1 MLNVFVDVAL
11 VVGPI
16 NVVIVAA
23 VVVVVVGGGE
33 VAVAKDLQN

>member
-16 NVVIVAA
+16 YVVI
-23 VVVVVVGGGE
+23 VVVGGGE
-33 VAVAKDLQN
+33 VAVAEDLQN

>member
-16 NVVIVAA
+16 YVVIV
-23 VVVVVVGGGE
+23 VVGGGGE
-33 VAVAKDLQN
+33 VAVAEDLQN